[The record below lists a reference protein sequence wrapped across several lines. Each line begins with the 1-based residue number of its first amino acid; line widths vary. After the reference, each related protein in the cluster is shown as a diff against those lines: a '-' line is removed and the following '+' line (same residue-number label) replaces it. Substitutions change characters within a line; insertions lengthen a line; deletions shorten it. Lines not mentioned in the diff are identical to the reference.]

1 MRSPG
6 SYRTE
11 SVGFARPKSIAPSDL
26 SFTSLA
32 SPEILWNPPPTEYLA
47 GTPPIGRPP
56 GRIPE
61 RIHTETDQVTDQS
74 TILSRWSQSLKNAS
88 RDCAVVAA
96 LSVLSVYFYFLME
109 WIFFATKPSFMSSL
123 AAPEKFSALVIP
135 PGLFCIAFLGGIAL
149 LRLVSGAIASVT
161 DVVIFS
167 RTAPILPA
175 LPLAASLFILVD
187 NYTYTLFDYGVI
199 SSDGL
204 ARPLYGLWFLLLL
217 LASYCFFYRR
227 AHALEAAASRRGLIA
242 LAGILLSISAADS
255 VYALATNTRASG
267 PSIVAQTKLDRLPNI
282 LLISSD
288 GIDADRTSI
297 YGYERDT
304 TPFLRVR
311 MNDALVFENAFT
323 NAPSTRP
330 SLASMFTG
338 KLPSTNRL
346 LGISGILQGEHA
358 YQHLPGI
365 LRNLDYE
372 SMDITYHFVGG
383 SFDYNL
389 RNSFD
394 VSDSRTVQWQ
404 KFSLPGGLSIVFAN
418 AEFMISEV
426 VDRIRERLLHAFL
439 IEKMV
444 DEFEELTHEKKEFF
458 RASADDLRLKS
469 LYDFIET
476 ANEPFLVH
484 AHFMGTH
491 GPKFDI
497 EHPKFSLGQEQSE
510 EWMEDFYDDSIL
522 QFDGYVEEMF
532 RRLEQSG
539 RLENSIIVVNTDHA
553 KGPGHSR
560 THARLP
566 FLIFFPDGDHKG
578 RVRSNVQLLDLAPTL
593 LDYLQVDKPSWMEGD
608 SVLREE
614 PDRLRPI
621 HSFYSAR
628 GSKEPGNPI
637 YEADVVICN
646 QIYGMQFPIR
656 GVGRRPID
664 GHTDPCN
671 VSDLP
676 DRDEIKQLILDHLVS
691 RDFDLSRN
699 VRQTKP
705 K

>member
-1 MRSPG
+1 M
-6 SYRTE
+6 
-11 SVGFARPKSIAPSDL
+11 
-26 SFTSLA
+26 
-32 SPEILWNPPPTEYLA
+32 PEQPTL
-47 GTPPIGRPP
+47 
-56 GRIPE
+56 
-61 RIHTETDQVTDQS
+61 
-74 TILSRWSQSLKNAS
+74 LSRGTQALKNAS

-123 AAPEKFSALVIP
+123 AVPEKFSALVIP
-135 PGLFCIAFLGGIAL
+135 PGLFCIAFLCAIAL
-149 LRLVSGAIASVT
+149 LRLLSGAIASATGVN
-161 DVVIFS
+161 IFS

-199 SSDGL
+199 SSDGP

-217 LASYCFFYRR
+217 LASYFFLYRR
-227 AHALEAAASRRGLIA
+227 ANALATSASPRSLIT
-242 LAGILLSISAADS
+242 LAGILLGISAADS
-255 VYALATNTRASG
+255 IYTLATDTRSSGAS
-267 PSIVAQTKLDRLPNI
+267 VNAQTQLDRLPNI

-288 GIDADRTSI
+288 GIDANRTSI

-304 TPFLRVR
+304 TPFLRAR
-311 MNDALVFENAFT
+311 MKDALVFENAFT

-365 LRNLDYE
+365 LRNLGYE

-404 KFSLPGGLSIVFAN
+404 KISLPGSLSIVFAN

-497 EHPKFSLGQEQSE
+497 EYPKFSFGQEQSE
-510 EWMEDFYDDSIL
+510 DWMEDFYDDSIL

-539 RLENSIIVVNTDHA
+539 KLDNSIIMVNTDHA

-566 FLIFFPDGDHKG
+566 FLIFFPNSDHKG

-593 LDYLQVDKPSWMEGD
+593 LDYLQVDKPGWMEGD

-628 GSKEPGNPI
+628 GSEEPGHPI

-646 QIYGMQFPIR
+646 QLYSMQFPIR

-664 GHTDPCN
+664 GHTDPCS
-671 VSDLP
+671 VRDLP
-676 DRDEIKQLILDHLVS
+676 DRDEVKQLILDHLVS
-691 RDFDLSRN
+691 REFDLSRD

>member
-1 MRSPG
+1 MPQQ
-6 SYRTE
+6 RTL
-11 SVGFARPKSIAPSDL
+11 F
-26 SFTSLA
+26 
-32 SPEILWNPPPTEYLA
+32 
-47 GTPPIGRPP
+47 
-56 GRIPE
+56 
-61 RIHTETDQVTDQS
+61 
-74 TILSRWSQSLKNAS
+74 SRWVQALKNFS
-88 RDCAVVAA
+88 RSCSVIAA

-109 WIFFATKPSFMSSL
+109 WIFFASKPSFMSSL
-123 AAPEKFSALVIP
+123 AVSEKFAALVIP
-135 PGLFCIAFLGGIAL
+135 PGLFCIAFLCAIAL
-149 LRLVSGAIASVT
+149 LRLATGAIESATGVN
-161 DVVIFS
+161 VFS
-167 RTAPILPA
+167 RMSPILPA

-199 SSDGL
+199 STDGWT
-204 ARPLYGLWFLLLL
+204 RPLYGVWFLLLF
-217 LASYCFFYRR
+217 LACYFFLYRR
-227 AHALEAAASRRGLIA
+227 ANALAASTARRSLLA
-242 LAGILLSISAADS
+242 LAGILLSLSAADA
-255 VYALATNTRASG
+255 VYEFATNTRSAGAS
-267 PSIVAQTKLDRLPNI
+267 ITARTKLDRLPNI

-288 GIDADRTSI
+288 GIDANRTSV

-304 TPFLRVR
+304 TPFLRAQMKNAR
-311 MNDALVFENAFT
+311 FFENAFT

-338 KLPSTNRL
+338 KLPTTNRL

-365 LRNLDYE
+365 LRNLGYQ

-394 VSDSRTVQWQ
+394 VSDSRTIRWQ
-404 KFSLPGGLSIVFAN
+404 KFSLPGSLSIVFAN

-484 AHFMGTH
+484 AHFMSTH

-497 EHPKFSLGQEQSE
+497 EHPHFSQGQEQSD
-510 EWMEDFYDDSIL
+510 EWMEDFYDDSIR

-553 KGPGHSR
+553 KGPGHAR

-566 FLIFFPDGDHKG
+566 FMIFFPHHDHNG
-578 RVRSNVQLLDLAPTL
+578 HVRSNVQLLDLAPTL
-593 LDYLQVDKPSWMEGD
+593 LDYLQVDKPNWMEGD

-628 GSKEPGNPI
+628 GSEEPGHPI
-637 YEADVVICN
+637 YEADVVVCDR
-646 QIYGMQFPIR
+646 IYSVHFPSR
-656 GVGRRPID
+656 RVGQRPIE
-664 GHTDPCN
+664 GHTDRCQDR
-671 VSDLP
+671 DLP
-676 DRDEIKQLILDHLVS
+676 DKDAIQQLVLEHLVS
-691 RDFDLSRN
+691 RGFDLSRD
-699 VRQTKP
+699 VRQAK
-705 K
+705 